1 MSTRRYANLPAKIS
15 EHKFSAV
22 VRKYGDS
29 YVITIPPVTAR
40 VMAAEIERTEVPGM
54 VVTCKIRP
62 RKAVKL

>member
-1 MSTRRYANLPAKIS
+1 MS

-22 VRKYGDS
+22 VRQKGDS

>member
-1 MSTRRYANLPAKIS
+1 MLMS

-22 VRKYGDS
+22 VRQKGDS
-29 YVITIPPVTAR
+29 YTITIPPITAR
-40 VMAAEIERTEVPGM
+40 VMAAEVERSKVPGM